1 MHKRRLTVRPA
12 DVWHQPDFKDLHQLM
27 VDGRVEQNCAGTV
40 LMLNDDCLFN
50 ILQYLPMADLLQ
62 AERTCWR
69 FRSVAEMIYK
79 THKVFDPEPFQTFSI
94 LQLRSLLYNV
104 GPYVQHL
111 HIKFYL
117 TNRNVQALRFAAQYC
132 TNVTELHLSGIEVSY
147 KIKNLQ
153 NLFRHLTKLEMEA
166 CTITDKSLAYL
177 MRLADNQTI
186 TELNLSS
193 NIELTGQCLRA
204 FRHVRLANLSGCR
217 EMQPHYVAEF
227 IKANQA
233 LDDLNIVSCDGINR
247 ECVEAIAKLPALKQL
262 AMSNGYT
269 GIPAMASYSSL
280 KQLQTLT
287 TLKIAYVHYGVVDG
301 LLLEL
306 SREVPLQYLDLSS
319 GLLTSACLE
328 ALLNFKTLR
337 GLVLSRMK
345 NCDNDVL
352 LRIAKL
358 RTLEEFSI
366 ASCHDVTD
374 EGVAEV
380 VRLNPK
386 MRNLN
391 LISCEYLTPM
401 LITLLL
407 KETKDRAQVLT
418 VRVGGASV
426 AVFEDEAEYEGEGG
440 RTTTTEKKLSA
451 NLNVHLSSPVSS
463 YPGSS
468 DEVSSDELLDE
479 YGYWG
484 QDYDDDD
491 DEDSDFDDYHS
502 DNDDSDL
509 ASRVVL
515 HLLGN
520 GF

>member
-1 MHKRRLTVRPA
+1 MQKRRLVVRPA
-12 DVWHQPDFKDLHQLM
+12 DVWHQPDFKDMHQLA
-27 VDGRVEQNCAGTV
+27 VDERVEQNVLGTV
-40 LMLNDDCLFN
+40 LMLNDDCLLN
-50 ILQYLPMADLLQ
+50 VLKYLPMADLLR
-62 AERTCWR
+62 AERACWR

-79 THKVFDPEPFQTFSI
+79 THKVFDPEPYQTFSI

-132 TNVTELHLSGIEVSY
+132 THVTELHLSGIEVSY

-166 CTITDKSLAYL
+166 CSITDQSLIYL
-177 MRLADNQTI
+177 MRLAENQSI
-186 TELNLSS
+186 AELNLSS
-193 NIELTGQCLRA
+193 NIELTGKCLSA
-204 FRHVRLANLSGCR
+204 FHHVRVANLSGCR
-217 EMQPHYVAEF
+217 EMQCRYVHEF
-227 IKANQA
+227 IKWNQA
-233 LDDLNIVSCDGINR
+233 LEDLNIVSCEGINS
-247 ECVEAIAKLPALKQL
+247 ECVQVIAKLPALRKL
-262 AMSNGYT
+262 AMSNGYAK
-269 GIPAMASYSSL
+269 IASAQTYTTLRQL
-280 KQLQTLT
+280 KTLT
-287 TLKIAYVHYGVVDG
+287 HLKIAYVHFGEMDG

-306 SREVPLQYLDLSS
+306 SREVPLQFLDLSA
-319 GLLTSACLE
+319 GLLSAACLE
-328 ALLNFKTLR
+328 ALLHMKTLR

-352 LRIAKL
+352 LKIAKL

-380 VRLNPK
+380 VRLNPR
-386 MRNLN
+386 MRLLN
-391 LISCEYLTPM
+391 LISCQYLTPT

-407 KETKDRAQVLT
+407 KETKDRPQVLT

-426 AVFEDEAEYEGEGG
+426 AVFEDEGEYGVDG
-440 RTTTTEKKLSA
+440 RMVERKVSE
-451 NLNVHLSSPVSS
+451 NLNVCVSSPVSS

-468 DEVSSDELLDE
+468 DEASSDELLDE

-484 QDYDDDD
+484 QDYDEASDYD
-491 DEDSDFDDYHS
+491 DSDFDDS
-502 DNDDSDL
+502 EDGDL

-515 HLLGN
+515 ELLRN